1 MAENYM
7 ALQCA
12 HTKEQ
17 LLKKIDRLLDEAE
30 DNGYLSEEAIRTIK
44 ECWKA
49 IYYACEANKCA

>member
-1 MAENYM
+1 M

-30 DNGYLSEEAIRTIK
+30 DNGYLSEEAVRTIK